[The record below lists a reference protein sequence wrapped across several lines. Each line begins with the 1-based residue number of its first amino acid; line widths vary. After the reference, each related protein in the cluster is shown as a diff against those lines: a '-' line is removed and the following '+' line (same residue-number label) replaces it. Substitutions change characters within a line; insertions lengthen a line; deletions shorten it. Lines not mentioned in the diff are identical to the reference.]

1 MSHVFCHESFAFSLY
16 VLFLHW
22 RPPMCKYQYKE
33 LTTILSCLFV
43 SSWLLIPG
51 DQGDL
56 KICHLLSTSCVI
68 GTWLRYLLGAYSLL
82 GTVLRTG
89 GAISISELFDFS
101 TALDALYRYYNCI
114 YIECKVQIFLARK
127 WRGRIWTQSWTDFP
141 SHSTLIMIPIITFT
155 EIFARIPNSILNTH
169 SVLCPYFVLDWC
181 SSHTPI
187 VQNLE

>member
-1 MSHVFCHESFAFSLY
+1 MFIFVPCLLCHESFAFSLGTY
-16 VLFLHW
+16 SFLHW

-51 DQGDL
+51 DQGDF
-56 KICHLLSTSCVI
+56 KICCSLSTSCVI

-101 TALDALYRYYNCI
+101 TALDALYHIVKCI

-127 WRGRIWTQSWTDFP
+127 WREGYEPKVGQTFQVIVHSLW
-141 SHSTLIMIPIITFT
+141 SH
-155 EIFARIPNSILNTH
+155 H
-169 SVLCPYFVLDWC
+169 
-181 SSHTPI
+181 
-187 VQNLE
+187 NLHRNIRAYT